1 MKRRSLVVLTILL
14 AAVVPR
20 QAAGQRAESVPS
32 LRAGAA
38 RVDITPSQGELP
50 KNSRGILDRL
60 YARAIVLENGVST
73 AALITIDAGAVPD
86 ALWQAVTGQIEQE
99 LKIPAASVL
108 LTATHTHSAGGQR
121 GPDYVQKIVESVRL
135 AQQRLTP
142 ARMGYG
148 TGVLVHQRQ
157 SSDHRPEDQSLV
169 GGPELR
175 GAVGQDRRRARSSRA
190 RTARR
195 SPSTTTTP
203 CTR

>member
-1 MKRRSLVVLTILL
+1 MRRSLVVLTMVL

-50 KNSRGILDRL
+50 KNSQGILDRL
-60 YARAIVLENGVST
+60 YARAIVLENGAST

-86 ALWQAVTGQIEQE
+86 AIWQAVTGQIEKQ
-99 LKIPAASVL
+99 LKIPTASVL

-148 TGVLVHQRQ
+148 TGVSYINVNRQ
-157 SSDHRPEDQSLV
+157 IIDAKTNRWWELPNRRVRPIRPLLFSNSK
-169 GGPELR
+169 
-175 GAVGQDRRRARSSRA
+175 A
-190 RTARR
+190 
-195 SPSTTTTP
+195 
-203 CTR
+203 